1 VLRNGSPGLS
11 ALGAA
16 QRLLAAAGGLG
27 GLLSADRASLRGCGA
42 GDGRAAVVLA
52 AAELARRMS
61 RSRIAGSGEMG
72 SADAVAAYLQLRS
85 GLDEQ
90 EVMAALYLN
99 VHNRL
104 LADRE
109 IFRGTLTQATVEPR
123 PILSLALR
131 HRAARF
137 ILWHSHPGGDPEP
150 TLEDLAFTR
159 RMLEVVPQPA
169 RRCGGIPD
177 AEARSALKRAAAK
190 PVSRL
195 KAEAESLPGD
205 ERAALECV
213 AANLF
218 DEGVPRRHVAAGTV
232 PRSGC
237 LLDAVLLGSLRYR

>member
-1 VLRNGSPGLS
+1 MASDLAPRERLLRHGAQGLSDAELLAVVLRNGSPGLS

-27 GLLSADRASLRGCGA
+27 GLLSADRTSLGDCGA

-61 RSRIAGSGEMG
+61 RSRIAGRGDLS
-72 SADAVAAYLQLRS
+72 SAAAVAAYLQLRS

-90 EVMAALYLN
+90 EVVGALYLN

-150 TLEDLAFTR
+150 TVEDLAFTR
-159 RMLEVVPQPA
+159 RMLEAGKLLGIRLLDHLILGCQGRWISLA
-169 RRCGGIPD
+169 RR
-177 AEARSALKRAAAK
+177 
-190 PVSRL
+190 
-195 KAEAESLPGD
+195 
-205 ERAALECV
+205 
-213 AANLF
+213 
-218 DEGVPRRHVAAGTV
+218 
-232 PRSGC
+232 
-237 LLDAVLLGSLRYR
+237 GSLAPESH

>member
-1 VLRNGSPGLS
+1 MASDLAPRERLLRHSAQGLSDAELLAVVLRNGSPGLS

-27 GLLSADRASLRGCGA
+27 GLLSADRESLLDCGA
-42 GDGRAAVVLA
+42 GDGRAAVALA
-52 AAELARRMS
+52 VAELARRMS
-61 RSRIAGSGEMG
+61 RSRIAGRGDLS
-72 SADAVAAYLQLRS
+72 SAAAVAAYLQLRS

-90 EVMAALYLN
+90 EVMGALYLN

-150 TLEDLAFTR
+150 TIEDLDFTR
-159 RMLEVVPQPA
+159 RMLEAGKLLGVRLLDHLILGCQGRWISLA
-169 RRCGGIPD
+169 RR
-177 AEARSALKRAAAK
+177 
-190 PVSRL
+190 
-195 KAEAESLPGD
+195 
-205 ERAALECV
+205 
-213 AANLF
+213 
-218 DEGVPRRHVAAGTV
+218 
-232 PRSGC
+232 
-237 LLDAVLLGSLRYR
+237 GSLAPESH